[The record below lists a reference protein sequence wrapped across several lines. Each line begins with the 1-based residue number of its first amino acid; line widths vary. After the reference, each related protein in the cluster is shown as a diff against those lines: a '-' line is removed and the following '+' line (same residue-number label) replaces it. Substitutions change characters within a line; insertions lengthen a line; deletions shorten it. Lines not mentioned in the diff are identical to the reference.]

1 MKMKRTLEQNKVI
14 YSLFSQLQISGD
26 IKEVLVSS
34 YTNGRTSKTSE
45 MTEKEAEQMIADLK
59 IEVSKN
65 KKQISGTEQKLR
77 REVFKLF
84 YDLGWISVDMTTPEK
99 LAVINNWIIQRTKF
113 GKNDLNQL
121 LVRELELLIKQI
133 RAVRR
138 RTEQKNQEKKTIE
151 PPKTVVRGIWLY
163 TNNYTLCLN

>member
-1 MKMKRTLEQNKVI
+1 MKMKRTLQQNKVI
-14 YSLFSQLQISGD
+14 YGLFSQLKIADD

-45 MTEKEAEQMIADLK
+45 MTEKEARQMIADLK
-59 IEVSKN
+59 VEVRKN
-65 KKQISGTEQKLR
+65 KNQVSGTEQKLR

-84 YDLGWISVDMTTPEK
+84 YDLQWISGDMATSEK
-99 LAVINNWIIQRTKF
+99 LTVINNWIIQRTKF

-121 LVRELELLIKQI
+121 LVSELEVVIKQL

-151 PPKTVVRGIWLY
+151 PPKTVVRGVWQHV
-163 TNNYTLCLN
+163 NNYSFCLN